1 MGRVARVVFVHA
13 RRNASPRARARSP
26 TDARKRAKK
35 EYTIYCL
42 LAETCVV
49 GLQSHLFEGTASRQ
63 LFYAWG
69 GGPYCVRGARRNFL
83 PSHVFLTQFCGSFTR
98 PAHDP

>member
-69 GGPYCVRGARRNFL
+69 GVLYCFWRVDGSRSESERVRG
-83 PSHVFLTQFCGSFTR
+83 GSEALDRLQTY
-98 PAHDP
+98 

>member
-49 GLQSHLFEGTASRQ
+49 GRGSKVTCLRAQPRGNYFMLGGAGLIVS
-63 LFYAWG
+63 
-69 GGPYCVRGARRNFL
+69 GGPEEI
-83 PSHVFLTQFCGSFTR
+83 FCQVMYF
-98 PAHDP
+98 